1 MVAFT
6 TAIVDIFI
14 SVGVDVLGEALTLSA
29 RGASVSVAAS
39 QLVSFE
45 SIFMLHIHIFF
56 AEMIANLLIA
66 IIYRRISKLA
76 IASILRW
83 LIKMANSADC
93 H

>member
-29 RGASVSVAAS
+29 RGACISVAAS
-39 QLVSFE
+39 QLVFFE

-83 LIKMANSADC
+83 IIKMANSVDC
-93 H
+93 Y